1 MATNQKKLDNL
12 ILKLSTNDTTL
23 DTVNLANRKLNIHD
37 LQNLV
42 KALKNNTV
50 VTKLNLSSNNID
62 DEGVAL
68 IATLLK
74 NNQSLVSIC
83 LHDNNIE
90 DKEIRYIADAL
101 KVNTKMKENQLD
113 LDLACNL
120 FNVKRASKLLG
131 EIKILKNDLDLTDE
145 ENEDESNDENKGLA
159 KRRKLRLR

>member
-1 MATNQKKLDNL
+1 MATNQKELDNL

-23 DTVNLANRKLNIHD
+23 DTVNLENRKLNIQD
-37 LQNLV
+37 LQNFV

-90 DKEIRYIADAL
+90 DQGIRYIANAL
-101 KVNTKMKENQLD
+101 KFNTKMKENQLD

-120 FNVKRASKLLG
+120 FNVKRASKLLS
-131 EIKILKNDLDLTDE
+131 EIEILKHDFDLTDE
-145 ENEDESNDENKGLA
+145 EDESNDENKGLA
-159 KRRKLRLR
+159 KRRKLRPR